1 MSAIKHCLFQD
12 YSNLDSFSL
21 VEVQDLIESTRETV
35 DDVWKQN
42 EHAPYP
48 ETRMIRL
55 MDVIGAHQASI
66 SNNNDH
72 KLEKVLMVFLMF
84 VCSQAELSAGSYRG
98 S

>member
-1 MSAIKHCLFQD
+1 MVCLFQD

-21 VEVQDLIESTRETV
+21 VEVLDLIESTRETV

-55 MDVIGAHQASI
+55 MDVIGAQIRHG
-66 SNNNDH
+66 
-72 KLEKVLMVFLMF
+72 
-84 VCSQAELSAGSYRG
+84 C
-98 S
+98 

>member
-1 MSAIKHCLFQD
+1 MFVIKQCLFQD

-21 VEVQDLIESTRETV
+21 VEVLDLIESTRETV

-55 MDVIGAHQASI
+55 MDVIGAHQALI
-66 SNNNDH
+66 SNNENTF
-72 KLEKVLMVFLMF
+72 EKVLMMFLMH

>member
-1 MSAIKHCLFQD
+1 MPVIKQCLFQD

-21 VEVQDLIESTRETV
+21 VEVLDLIESTRETV

-55 MDVIGAHQASI
+55 MDVIGAHQALI
-66 SNNNDH
+66 SNNENTFV
-72 KLEKVLMVFLMF
+72 KVLMTFLMYM
-84 VCSQAELSAGSYRG
+84 CSQAELSAGSYRG